1 MHRMYMIAGLI
12 FLLMVGSFGIS
23 NDDEMSVQSYG
34 CSINGMGS
42 HAVVKYTNDDLDNL
56 TISGVID
63 EVDKQ
68 TRANGICR

>member
-1 MHRMYMIAGLI
+1 
-12 FLLMVGSFGIS
+12 
-23 NDDEMSVQSYG
+23 MSVQSYG